1 MLQPLGISAE
11 AEAVYVALGP
21 LPSASV
27 AELARL
33 TSLTPEKVAETLED
47 LRRLGLAT
55 DSSRGNWRALPLLD
69 VVNQLK
75 AQRLSEI
82 ELAGVAAESL
92 ESHLLA
98 AGASQAEEIKTLVG
112 QQTIV
117 AAHRELLDSARRE
130 ICFFD
135 KPPYAQA
142 RSTITEEALSVEP
155 EWQALER
162 NVILRCVYDP
172 GFDTDRL
179 AELSLFAKKGE
190 QSRTSP
196 VPMKL
201 IIIDGHTALIPSMR
215 SYAPGHELRASIV
228 RNALLVEAL
237 QWLFE
242 AVWEA
247 AVPIQTTIKGE
258 SDPRRQMLISLLMTG
273 STDSAIANTLNIN
286 VRSVRRWISEL
297 MDELGVTTRLQLG
310 AALVRSDGFRG
321 GRAVSSER
329 SGPSEKSV
337 PSDRSVP
344 AEVQLLAPT
353 TNGEQ
358 AHGEQAHIT
367 VNTQSHARG
376 PK

>member
-21 LPSASV
+21 LPAASV
-27 AELARL
+27 VDLARL
-33 TSLTPEKVAETLED
+33 TSLTPEKVAENLEE
-47 LRRLGLAT
+47 LRKLGLAT

-82 ELAGVAAESL
+82 ELASVAAESL

-98 AGASQAEEIKTLVG
+98 AGATQADEIKTLVG
-112 QQTIV
+112 QPTIV
-117 AAHRELLDSARRE
+117 AAHRELMDSARRE

-142 RSTITEEALSVEP
+142 RSTITEEALSIEP

-162 NVILRCVYDP
+162 NVALRCVYDP

-228 RNALLVEAL
+228 RHTLLVEAL

-247 AVPIQTTIKGE
+247 AVPIQTTLKGE
-258 SDPRRQMLISLLMTG
+258 NDPRRQMLISLLMTG

-297 MDELGVTTRLQLG
+297 MDELGVATRLQLG
-310 AALVRSDGFRG
+310 AALVRSDAVRG
-321 GRAVSSER
+321 EH
-329 SGPSEKSV
+329 SV
-337 PSDRSVP
+337 LTDGHALPR
-344 AEVQLLAPT
+344 L
-353 TNGEQ
+353 TNGDQ
-358 AHGEQAHIT
+358 ISTA

-376 PK
+376 PE

>member
-21 LPSASV
+21 VPSASV

-33 TSLTPEKVAETLED
+33 TSLTPEQVAENLEE
-47 LRRLGLAT
+47 LRQLGLAT

-82 ELAGVAAESL
+82 ELASVAAESL

-98 AGASQAEEIKTLVG
+98 AGATQEHDIKTLVG
-112 QQTIV
+112 RDAIV
-117 AAHRELLDSARRE
+117 AAHRELMDSARRE

-135 KPPYAQA
+135 KPPYAQV
-142 RSTITEEALSVEP
+142 RSVITEEALSIEP
-155 EWQALER
+155 EWRALER
-162 NVILRCVYDP
+162 NVALRCVYDP

-179 AELSLFAKKGE
+179 AELSLFANKGE

-201 IIIDGHTALIPSMR
+201 IIIDSHTALIPSMR
-215 SYAPGHELRASIV
+215 SYAPGHDLRASIV
-228 RNALLVEAL
+228 RHALLVEAL

-242 AVWEA
+242 AVWDA
-247 AVPIQTTIKGE
+247 AVPIMTSVNSET
-258 SDPRRQMLISLLMTG
+258 DPRRQMLISMLMTG

-297 MDELGVTTRLQLG
+297 MDELGVSTRLQLG
-310 AALVRSDGFRG
+310 AALVRSDGLRG
-321 GRAVSSER
+321 DRARAGYVASS
-329 SGPSEKSV
+329 
-337 PSDRSVP
+337 
-344 AEVQLLAPT
+344 L
-353 TNGEQ
+353 
-358 AHGEQAHIT
+358 
-367 VNTQSHARG
+367 
-376 PK
+376 

>member
-1 MLQPLGISAE
+1 MLQPLGIGAE

-33 TSLTPEKVAETLED
+33 TSSTPEQVAENLEE
-47 LRRLGLAT
+47 LRKLGLAT
-55 DSSRGNWRALPLLD
+55 DSSHGRWRALPLLD
-69 VVNQLK
+69 VVNHLK

-82 ELAGVAAESL
+82 ELASVAAESL
-92 ESHLLA
+92 QSHFLA
-98 AGASQAEEIKTLVG
+98 AVTAQTDDIKTLVG
-112 QQTIV
+112 RQTIV
-117 AAHRELLDSARRE
+117 AAHRELMDSARRE

-135 KPPYAQA
+135 KPPYAQV
-142 RSTITEEALSVEP
+142 RSTITEEALSIEP

-172 GFDTDRL
+172 GFDADRL

-201 IIIDGHTALIPSMR
+201 IIIDSHTALIPSMR

-228 RNALLVEAL
+228 RHPLLVEAL

-242 AVWEA
+242 AVWDA
-247 AVPIQTTIKGE
+247 AVPIITSVNSET
-258 SDPRRQMLISLLMTG
+258 DPRRQMLISLLMTG

-297 MDELGVTTRLQLG
+297 MDELGVSTRLQLG
-310 AALVRSDGFRG
+310 AALVRSNGFRG
-321 GRAVSSER
+321 GRSIPPIPPGDHYLGDDHYADDPQTEAASQE
-329 SGPSEKSV
+329 
-337 PSDRSVP
+337 
-344 AEVQLLAPT
+344 
-353 TNGEQ
+353 
-358 AHGEQAHIT
+358 

-376 PK
+376 PS

>member
-21 LPSASV
+21 VPSASV

-33 TSLTPEKVAETLED
+33 TSLTPEQVAENLEE
-47 LRRLGLAT
+47 LRQLGLAT

-82 ELAGVAAESL
+82 ELASVAAESL

-98 AGASQAEEIKTLVG
+98 AGATQEHDIKTLVG
-112 QQTIV
+112 RDAIV
-117 AAHRELLDSARRE
+117 AAHRELMDSARRE

-135 KPPYAQA
+135 KPPYAQV
-142 RSTITEEALSVEP
+142 RSVITEEALSIEP
-155 EWQALER
+155 EWRALER
-162 NVILRCVYDP
+162 NVALRCVYDP

-179 AELSLFAKKGE
+179 AELSLFANKGE

-201 IIIDGHTALIPSMR
+201 IIIDSHTALIPSMR
-215 SYAPGHELRASIV
+215 SYAPGHDLRASIV
-228 RNALLVEAL
+228 RHALLVEAL

-242 AVWEA
+242 AVWDA
-247 AVPIQTTIKGE
+247 AVPIMTSVNSET
-258 SDPRRQMLISLLMTG
+258 DPRRQMLISMLMTG

-297 MDELGVTTRLQLG
+297 MDELGVSTRLQLG
-310 AALVRSDGFRG
+310 AALVRSDGLRG
-321 GRAVSSER
+321 DRARAGHVASS
-329 SGPSEKSV
+329 
-337 PSDRSVP
+337 
-344 AEVQLLAPT
+344 L
-353 TNGEQ
+353 
-358 AHGEQAHIT
+358 
-367 VNTQSHARG
+367 
-376 PK
+376 

>member
-27 AELARL
+27 ADLGRL
-33 TSLTPEKVAETLED
+33 TSLTPEQVAETLEE
-47 LRRLGLAT
+47 LRKLGLAT
-55 DSSRGNWRALPLLD
+55 DSARGNWRALPLLD

-82 ELAGVAAESL
+82 ELASVAAESL

-98 AGASQAEEIKTLVG
+98 AGATQEHDIKTLVG
-112 QQTIV
+112 REAIV
-117 AAHRELLDSARRE
+117 AAHRELMDSARRE

-135 KPPYAQA
+135 KPPYAQV
-142 RSTITEEALSVEP
+142 RSVITEEALSIEP
-155 EWQALER
+155 EWRALER

-201 IIIDGHTALIPSMR
+201 IIVDSHTALIPSMR

-228 RNALLVEAL
+228 RHTLLIEAL

-242 AVWEA
+242 AVWDA
-247 AVPIQTTIKGE
+247 AVPIMTSLNSE
-258 SDPRRQMLISLLMTG
+258 SDPRRQMLISMLMTG

-297 MDELGVTTRLQLG
+297 MDELGVETRLQLG
-310 AALVRSDGFRG
+310 AALVRSDGLRG
-321 GRAVSSER
+321 DRARAGYASS
-329 SGPSEKSV
+329 SF
-337 PSDRSVP
+337 
-344 AEVQLLAPT
+344 
-353 TNGEQ
+353 
-358 AHGEQAHIT
+358 
-367 VNTQSHARG
+367 
-376 PK
+376 

>member
-27 AELARL
+27 ADLGRL
-33 TSLTPEKVAETLED
+33 TSLTPEQVAETLEE
-47 LRRLGLAT
+47 LRKLGLAT
-55 DSSRGNWRALPLLD
+55 DSARGNWRALPLLD

-82 ELAGVAAESL
+82 ELASVAAESL

-98 AGASQAEEIKTLVG
+98 AGATQEHDIKTLVG
-112 QQTIV
+112 REAIV
-117 AAHRELLDSARRE
+117 AAHRELMDSARRE

-135 KPPYAQA
+135 KPPYAQV
-142 RSTITEEALSVEP
+142 RSVITEEALSIEP
-155 EWQALER
+155 EWRALER

-201 IIIDGHTALIPSMR
+201 IIVDSHTALIPSMR

-228 RNALLVEAL
+228 RHTLLIEAL

-242 AVWEA
+242 AVWDA
-247 AVPIQTTIKGE
+247 AVPIMTSLNSE
-258 SDPRRQMLISLLMTG
+258 SDPRRQMLISMLMTG

-286 VRSVRRWISEL
+286 VHSVRRWISEL
-297 MDELGVTTRLQLG
+297 MDELGVETRLQLG
-310 AALVRSDGFRG
+310 AALVRSDGLRG
-321 GRAVSSER
+321 DRARAGYASS
-329 SGPSEKSV
+329 SF
-337 PSDRSVP
+337 
-344 AEVQLLAPT
+344 
-353 TNGEQ
+353 
-358 AHGEQAHIT
+358 
-367 VNTQSHARG
+367 
-376 PK
+376 

>member
-11 AEAVYVALGP
+11 AEAIYVALGP
-21 LPSASV
+21 LPSASA

-33 TSLTPEKVAETLED
+33 TSLTPEQVAENLEE
-47 LRRLGLAT
+47 LRKLGLAT

-69 VVNQLK
+69 VVSQLK

-82 ELAGVAAESL
+82 ELARVAAESL

-98 AGASQAEEIKTLVG
+98 AGATQDDDIKTLVG
-112 QQTIV
+112 REAIV
-117 AAHRELLDSARRE
+117 AAHRVLMDSARRE

-135 KPPYAQA
+135 KPPYAQV
-142 RSTITEEALSVEP
+142 RSVITEKALSIEP

-172 GFDTDRL
+172 GFDTERL

-190 QSRTSP
+190 QSRTSQ

-201 IIIDGHTALIPSMR
+201 IIIDSHTALIPSMR

-228 RNALLVEAL
+228 RHALLVEAL

-242 AVWEA
+242 AVWDA
-247 AVPIQTTIKGE
+247 AVPIMTSVNSET
-258 SDPRRQMLISLLMTG
+258 DPRRQMLISMLMTG

-297 MDELGVTTRLQLG
+297 MDELGVSTRLQLG
-310 AALVRSDGFRG
+310 AALVRSDGLRG
-321 GRAVSSER
+321 DRARAGNASIS
-329 SGPSEKSV
+329 
-337 PSDRSVP
+337 
-344 AEVQLLAPT
+344 L
-353 TNGEQ
+353 
-358 AHGEQAHIT
+358 
-367 VNTQSHARG
+367 
-376 PK
+376 

>member
-21 LPSASV
+21 LPAASV
-27 AELARL
+27 VDLARL
-33 TSLTPEKVAETLED
+33 TSLTPEKVAENLEE
-47 LRRLGLAT
+47 LRKLGLAT

-82 ELAGVAAESL
+82 ELASVAAESL

-98 AGASQAEEIKTLVG
+98 AGATQADEIKTLVG
-112 QQTIV
+112 QPTIV
-117 AAHRELLDSARRE
+117 AAHRELMDSARRE

-142 RSTITEEALSVEP
+142 RSTITEEALSIEP

-162 NVILRCVYDP
+162 NVTLRCVYDP

-228 RNALLVEAL
+228 RHTLLVEAL

-247 AVPIQTTIKGE
+247 AVPIQTTLKGE
-258 SDPRRQMLISLLMTG
+258 NDPRRQMLISLLMTG

-310 AALVRSDGFRG
+310 AALVRSDAVRG
-321 GRAVSSER
+321 EHYVLTDGHALPR
-329 SGPSEKSV
+329 
-337 PSDRSVP
+337 
-344 AEVQLLAPT
+344 L
-353 TNGEQ
+353 TNGDQ
-358 AHGEQAHIT
+358 ISTA

>member
-27 AELARL
+27 ADLGRL
-33 TSLTPEKVAETLED
+33 TSLTPEQVAETLEE
-47 LRRLGLAT
+47 LRKLGLAT
-55 DSSRGNWRALPLLD
+55 DSARGNWRALPLLD

-82 ELAGVAAESL
+82 ELASVAAESL

-98 AGASQAEEIKTLVG
+98 AGATQEHDIKTLVG
-112 QQTIV
+112 REAIV
-117 AAHRELLDSARRE
+117 AAHRELMDSARRE

-135 KPPYAQA
+135 KPPYAQV
-142 RSTITEEALSVEP
+142 RSVITEEALSIEP
-155 EWQALER
+155 EWRALER

-201 IIIDGHTALIPSMR
+201 IIVDSHTALIPSMR

-228 RNALLVEAL
+228 RHTLLIEAL

-242 AVWEA
+242 AVWDA
-247 AVPIQTTIKGE
+247 AVPIMTSLNSE
-258 SDPRRQMLISLLMTG
+258 SDPRRQMLISMLMTG

-297 MDELGVTTRLQLG
+297 MDELGVSTRLQLG
-310 AALVRSDGFRG
+310 AALVRSDGLRG
-321 GRAVSSER
+321 DRAR
-329 SGPSEKSV
+329 AG
-337 PSDRSVP
+337 
-344 AEVQLLAPT
+344 
-353 TNGEQ
+353 
-358 AHGEQAHIT
+358 
-367 VNTQSHARG
+367 HAALSL
-376 PK
+376 

>member
-21 LPSASV
+21 LPSASI

-33 TSLTPEKVAETLED
+33 TSSTPGQVAENLEE
-47 LRRLGLAT
+47 LRKLGLAT
-55 DSSRGNWRALPLLD
+55 DSSQGHWRAQPLLD

-82 ELAGVAAESL
+82 ELASVAAESL
-92 ESHLLA
+92 QSHLLA
-98 AGASQAEEIKTLVG
+98 AGTTRTDDIKTLVG
-112 QQTIV
+112 RQTIV
-117 AAHRELLDSARRE
+117 SAHRELMDSARRE

-135 KPPYAQA
+135 KPPYAQV

-155 EWQALER
+155 EWRALER

-172 GFDTDRL
+172 GFDEERL

-201 IIIDGHTALIPSMR
+201 IIIDSHTALIPSMR

-228 RNALLVEAL
+228 RHPLLVEAL

-242 AVWEA
+242 AVWDA
-247 AVPIQTTIKGE
+247 AVPIMTSVNSET
-258 SDPRRQMLISLLMTG
+258 DPRRQMLISMLMTG
-273 STDSAIANTLNIN
+273 STDSAIANALNIN

-297 MDELGVTTRLQLG
+297 MDELGVSTRLQLG
-310 AALVRSDGFRG
+310 AALVRSNGFRG
-321 GRAVSSER
+321 ER
-329 SGPSEKSV
+329 SLPGIH
-337 PSDRSVP
+337 DHRADDHP
-344 AEVQLLAPT
+344 AAVASQE
-353 TNGEQ
+353 
-358 AHGEQAHIT
+358 
-367 VNTQSHARG
+367 
-376 PK
+376 

>member
-27 AELARL
+27 ADLGRL
-33 TSLTPEKVAETLED
+33 TSLTPEQVAETLEE
-47 LRRLGLAT
+47 LRKLGLAT
-55 DSSRGNWRALPLLD
+55 DSARGNWRALPLLD

-82 ELAGVAAESL
+82 ELASVAAESL

-98 AGASQAEEIKTLVG
+98 AGATQEHDIKTLVG
-112 QQTIV
+112 REAIV
-117 AAHRELLDSARRE
+117 AAHRELMDSARRE

-135 KPPYAQA
+135 KPPYAQV
-142 RSTITEEALSVEP
+142 RSVITEEALSIEP
-155 EWQALER
+155 EWRALER

-201 IIIDGHTALIPSMR
+201 IIVDSHTALIPSMR

-228 RNALLVEAL
+228 RHTLLIEAL

-242 AVWEA
+242 AVWDA
-247 AVPIQTTIKGE
+247 AVPIMTSLNSE
-258 SDPRRQMLISLLMTG
+258 SDPRRQMLISMLMTG

-297 MDELGVTTRLQLG
+297 MDELGVATRLQLG
-310 AALVRSDGFRG
+310 AALVRSDGLRG
-321 GRAVSSER
+321 DRARAGYASS
-329 SGPSEKSV
+329 SF
-337 PSDRSVP
+337 
-344 AEVQLLAPT
+344 
-353 TNGEQ
+353 
-358 AHGEQAHIT
+358 
-367 VNTQSHARG
+367 
-376 PK
+376 